1 LLIKTKIILMSNIH
15 LTWFLILSFFGTPQ
29 IASADV
35 SGLVLCK
42 ESPVFERRINV
53 SLQKLNARLV
63 NYKENTPAYL
73 ALKEQINRTKG
84 RFVKYGEQGLLCGV
98 DGLPHLIADGRLN
111 HAGEFLAPGFL
122 FLYIAGYIG
131 WAGRSYLKYTR
142 MIEKPNEGEIIINV
156 PVAIGMIS
164 ATFLWP
170 FLAWNELILGEL
182 LVSSE
187 DVTVSPR

>member
-42 ESPVFERRINV
+42 ESPVFERRINI
-53 SLQKLNARLV
+53 SLQKLNTRLV

-182 LVSSE
+182 FASSE

>member
-42 ESPVFERRINV
+42 ESPVFERRINI
-53 SLQKLNARLV
+53 SLQKLNTRLI

-73 ALKEQINRTKG
+73 ALKEQINHTKG

-182 LVSSE
+182 FASSE

>member
-182 LVSSE
+182 FASSE
-187 DVTVSPR
+187 DVTFSPR

>member
-1 LLIKTKIILMSNIH
+1 MSNIH

>member
-15 LTWFLILSFFGTPQ
+15 LTWFLISSFFGTPQ

-53 SLQKLNARLV
+53 SLQKLNTRLV

>member
-15 LTWFLILSFFGTPQ
+15 LTWFLILNFFGTPQ

-182 LVSSE
+182 FASSE

>member
-142 MIEKPNEGEIIINV
+142 TIEKPNEGEIIINV

-182 LVSSE
+182 FASSE

>member
-142 MIEKPNEGEIIINV
+142 TIEKPNEGEIIINV

>member
-1 LLIKTKIILMSNIH
+1 MSNIY
-15 LTWFLILSFFGTPQ
+15 LTWFLILTYLGTPQ
-29 IASADV
+29 LASADV
-35 SGLVLCK
+35 SGLVPCK
-42 ESPVFERRINV
+42 ESPVFERRINS
-53 SLQKLNARLV
+53 SLQKLNARLI

-111 HAGEFLAPGFL
+111 HSGDILAPAFL

-142 MIEKPNEGEIIINV
+142 TTEKPNEGEIIINV

-164 ATFLWP
+164 ATFFWP
-170 FLAWNELILGEL
+170 ILAWNELILGEL
-182 LVSSE
+182 LASSE
-187 DVTVSPR
+187 SVTISPR

>member
-1 LLIKTKIILMSNIH
+1 MSNIH

-142 MIEKPNEGEIIINV
+142 TIEKPNEGEIIINV

-182 LVSSE
+182 FASSE

>member
-1 LLIKTKIILMSNIH
+1 MSNIY
-15 LTWFLILSFFGTPQ
+15 LTWFLVLTYLGTPQ
-29 IASADV
+29 LASADV
-35 SGLVLCK
+35 SGLVPCK
-42 ESPVFERRINV
+42 ESPVFERRING
-53 SLQKLNARLV
+53 SIQKLNTRLI

-84 RFVKYGEQGLLCGV
+84 RFVKYGEQGLLCGA

-111 HAGEFLAPGFL
+111 HSGDILAPAFL

-142 MIEKPNEGEIIINV
+142 TTEKPNEGEIIINV

-164 ATFLWP
+164 ATVFWP
-170 FLAWNELILGEL
+170 ILAWNELILGEL
-182 LVSSE
+182 LASSE
-187 DVTVSPR
+187 SVTISPR

>member
-182 LVSSE
+182 FASSE